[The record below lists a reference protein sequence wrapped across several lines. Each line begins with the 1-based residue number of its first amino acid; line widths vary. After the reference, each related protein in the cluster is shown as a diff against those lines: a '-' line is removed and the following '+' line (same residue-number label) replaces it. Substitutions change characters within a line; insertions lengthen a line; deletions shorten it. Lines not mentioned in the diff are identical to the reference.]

1 MKKKLNN
8 RWFLYRRFLK
18 YSSWMTCFYEESMIR
33 KYAFS
38 NSGKKHDPVFIIGL
52 PRSGS
57 TLLYQ
62 LITDMFDVLYFDN
75 LMNIGR
81 ESIHFSLRL
90 SEIVFKNRPHQ
101 SYSSSYGYTH
111 SDGLHAPS
119 EAGPLWYRWFPKNV
133 SEVTPEMVSDKKKKQ
148 LKLLFTSL
156 INRTGKPLVIKNL
169 YTVQRMKVLKE
180 VFPEAKYIYIR
191 RDPFF
196 IAQSIYLARKANL
209 ADIDSEWWSVP
220 YPGYE
225 SVLDLPA
232 EKQIASQIF
241 ELEQIIQNELKDVHK
256 DNVIELN
263 YESLDL
269 EFMQEE
275 LGAFL
280 NARFR
285 KDFSDEKVNLHIEN
299 KIKTDAATVE
309 AIQSELNHIFES

>member
-1 MKKKLNN
+1 MKKELNN
-8 RWFLYRRFLK
+8 RWFLYRRLFK
-18 YSSWMTCFYEESMIR
+18 YSSWITCFYEKSMIR
-33 KYAFS
+33 KYASS
-38 NSGKKHDPVFIIGL
+38 NSGKKYDPVFIIGL

-57 TLLYQ
+57 TVLYQ

-75 LMNIGR
+75 LVNIGR
-81 ESIHFSLRL
+81 ESIHFSSRL
-90 SEIVFKNRPHQ
+90 SELLFKNRPHQ
-101 SYSSSYGYTH
+101 SYSSSYGYTQ

-133 SEVTPEMVSDKKKKQ
+133 SEVTPEMVSDKKKRQ
-148 LKLLFTSL
+148 LKLLFNSL
-156 INRTGKPLVIKNL
+156 MNRTGKPLIIKNL

-225 SVLDLPA
+225 SMLGLPA
-232 EKQIASQIF
+232 EKQVANQIF
-241 ELEQIIQNELKDVHK
+241 ELEQIIRNELKDIHK
-256 DNVIELN
+256 DNVFEMN

-269 EFMQEE
+269 EYIRKE
-275 LGAFL
+275 LGPFL
-280 NARFR
+280 NARF
-285 KDFSDEKVNLHIEN
+285 KEGFSAEKVNLHIEN
-299 KIKTDAATVE
+299 IIKTDAATVE
-309 AIQSELNHIFES
+309 AIQSELNNIFES